1 MSAEDEER
9 FQSSN
14 KCWICDNLFD
24 VGDNKL
30 RDYCHMQEY
39 IEVLPIGVVI
49 LILN

>member
-1 MSAEDEER
+1 MKKGFS
-9 FQSSN
+9 QVTYYIS
-14 KCWICDNLFD
+14 WICDKLFD

-39 IEVLPIGVVI
+39 IEVFPIGVVI